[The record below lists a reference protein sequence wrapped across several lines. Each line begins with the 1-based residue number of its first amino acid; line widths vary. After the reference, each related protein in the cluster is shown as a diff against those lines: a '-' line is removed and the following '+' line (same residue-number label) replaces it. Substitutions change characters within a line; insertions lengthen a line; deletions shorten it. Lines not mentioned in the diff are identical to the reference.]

1 MNKPVC
7 LSLSVIDLSKT
18 VMYEFCY
25 MDICIDDIY
34 KDTAE
39 DVEARFSTSNYEL
52 DRPMYKEKIKKVSGL
67 TKDKLGGK
75 TIK

>member
-1 MNKPVC
+1 MVKKQN
-7 LSLSVIDLSKT
+7 
-18 VMYEFCY
+18 FCY

-52 DRPMYKEKIKKVSGL
+52 DRPMYKEKI
-67 TKDKLGGK
+67 
-75 TIK
+75 